1 MPVCSFCRR
10 RYKEPRG
17 LTIFTFDGRSLY
29 YCSGKCRKNMEHLK
43 RDNKK
48 TNWVTKRTGF
58 KDGVEISEMA
68 ESIAEKKAEKPVEK
82 HEEKQPEKKAEKQP
96 KK

>member
-17 LTIFTFDGRSLY
+17 LTVFTFDGRSIY
-29 YCSGKCRKNMEHLK
+29 FCSGKCRKNMQHLK
-43 RDNKK
+43 RDPKK

-58 KDGVEISEMA
+58 IEEVETSE
-68 ESIAEKKAEKPVEK
+68 IAQSSSENNVEKPEK
-82 HEEKQPEKKAEKQP
+82 PSKKQ
-96 KK
+96 